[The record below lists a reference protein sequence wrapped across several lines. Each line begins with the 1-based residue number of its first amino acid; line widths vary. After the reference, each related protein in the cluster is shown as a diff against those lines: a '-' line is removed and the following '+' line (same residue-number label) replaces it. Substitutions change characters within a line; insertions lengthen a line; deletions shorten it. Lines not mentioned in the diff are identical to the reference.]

1 MSLTDSLPLSMR
13 YSITGADSINSKTK
27 LHRFD
32 STSASYNSAS
42 NNKILI
48 PVAADSFIDTA
59 NSYLYCQITNNA
71 VDAAGADKSSF
82 CFNANS
88 IIEKLEIAVSGSSGK
103 VETIDRYNLFAV
115 SDDLWNSGPA
125 ELVHLQATAGGNTPS
140 YPESNALGFALSE
153 GGAAGNALTVAL
165 KLKGAFLDAYYGKAL
180 PQGMPQFTIEITLAD
195 HKNAFVAA
203 GAASPLTYTVDNV
216 RFYAPCYNILDEG
229 IMSSYAQQL
238 SSSPT
243 MWMGESV
250 GTIINSIAAAGG
262 KQVSQI
268 NASYR
273 SLNALISIMR
283 STGDVGVSLNNGI
296 SRSTLNNITEFV
308 YRIKGELF
316 PSDSIEYST
325 TNVSRAYIENLKA
338 WAHHGEARAKT
349 TAVSLTQFNK
359 IGTAAG
365 SAGADTDGHGM
376 MSLSLKRFNDERLVN
391 VGMDTSGSSAPSTL
405 EITFSASPAAND
417 LTTLAKHDVMFVLQ
431 PNGVIQAAM

>member
-48 PVAADSFIDTA
+48 PVAADAFIDTA
-59 NSYLYCQITNNA
+59 NSYLYCQIKNNA
-71 VDAAGADKSSF
+71 TSNNASTSSF
-82 CFNANS
+82 SFNANC

-115 SDDLWNSGPA
+115 SDDLWKSDIAN
-125 ELVHLQATAGGNTPS
+125 LTYLQATAGAGTPAL
-140 YPESNALGFALSE
+140 ESKALGVALAKA
-153 GGAAGNALTVAL
+153 GGTTTVAL
-165 KLKGAFLDAYYGKAL
+165 KLKGAFLDTYYGKAL
-180 PQGMPQFTIEITLAD
+180 PQGMPQFTIEITLASHTD
-195 HKNAFVAA
+195 CFISSEDQTELNYDV
-203 GAASPLTYTVDNV
+203 SNV

-243 MWMGESV
+243 MFMGESV

-283 STGDVGVSLNNGI
+283 KTANVGVSNNNGL
-296 SRSTLNNITEFV
+296 SNSNLTNITEFV

-316 PSDSIEYST
+316 PSDSIEYSD

-338 WAHHGEARAKT
+338 WAPHGKSHTNT
-349 TAVSLTQFNK
+349 TAVSLTQFQK
-359 IGTAAG
+359 DDGEKT
-365 SAGADTDGHGM
+365 DTDGHGM

-405 EITFSASPAAND
+405 EITFSATPGTQH
-417 LTTLAKHDVMFVLQ
+417 LTTYPKHDRMFVLQ
-431 PNGVIQAAM
+431 PNGVVVAAM

>member
-48 PVAADSFIDTA
+48 PVAADAFIDTA
-59 NSYLYCQITNNA
+59 NSYLYCQIKNNA
-71 VDAAGADKSSF
+71 TSNSASTSSF
-82 CFNANS
+82 SFNANC

-115 SDDLWNSGPA
+115 SDDLWKSDIAN
-125 ELVHLQATAGGNTPS
+125 LTYLQATAGAGTPAL
-140 YPESNALGFALSE
+140 ESKALGVALAKA
-153 GGAAGNALTVAL
+153 GGTTTVAL
-165 KLKGAFLDAYYGKAL
+165 KLKGAFLDTYYGKAL
-180 PQGMPQFTIEITLAD
+180 PQGMPQFTIEITLASHTD
-195 HKNAFVAA
+195 CFISSEDQTELNYDV
-203 GAASPLTYTVDNV
+203 SNV

-243 MWMGESV
+243 MFMGESV

-283 STGDVGVSLNNGI
+283 KTANVGVSNNNGL
-296 SRSTLNNITEFV
+296 SNSNLTNITEFV
-308 YRIKGELF
+308 YRIKG
-316 PSDSIEYST
+316 
-325 TNVSRAYIENLKA
+325 
-338 WAHHGEARAKT
+338 
-349 TAVSLTQFNK
+349 
-359 IGTAAG
+359 
-365 SAGADTDGHGM
+365 
-376 MSLSLKRFNDERLVN
+376 
-391 VGMDTSGSSAPSTL
+391 
-405 EITFSASPAAND
+405 
-417 LTTLAKHDVMFVLQ
+417 
-431 PNGVIQAAM
+431 

>member
-48 PVAADSFIDTA
+48 PVAADAFIDTA
-59 NSYLYCQITNNA
+59 NSYLYCQIKNNA
-71 VDAAGADKSSF
+71 TSNSASTSSF
-82 CFNANS
+82 SFNANC

-115 SDDLWNSGPA
+115 SDDLWKSDIAN
-125 ELVHLQATAGGNTPS
+125 LTYLQATAGAGTPAL
-140 YPESNALGFALSE
+140 ESKALGVALAKA
-153 GGAAGNALTVAL
+153 GGTTTVAL
-165 KLKGAFLDAYYGKAL
+165 KLKGAFLDTYYGKAL
-180 PQGMPQFTIEITLAD
+180 PQGMPQFTIEITLASHTD
-195 HKNAFVAA
+195 CFISSEDQTELNYDV
-203 GAASPLTYTVDNV
+203 SNV

-243 MWMGESV
+243 MFMGESV

-283 STGDVGVSLNNGI
+283 KTANVGVSNNNGL
-296 SRSTLNNITEFV
+296 SNSNLTNITEFV

-316 PSDSIEYST
+316 PSDSIEYSD

-338 WAHHGEARAKT
+338 WAPHGKSHTNT
-349 TAVSLTQFNK
+349 TAVSLTQFQK
-359 IGTAAG
+359 DDGEKT
-365 SAGADTDGHGM
+365 DTDGHGM

-405 EITFSASPAAND
+405 EITFSATPGTQD
-417 LTTLAKHDVMFVLQ
+417 LTTYAKHERMFVLQ
-431 PNGVIQAAM
+431 PNGVVVAAM